1 MGVFDFFKRQ
11 KNTPHKRNYAAANKG
26 RLFADFVGSNRSAD
40 SEIRWVLRDIRNR
53 SRDLERNNEY
63 FRRYLQLLRVNVVG
77 EGGFNLQVRGRNPD
91 NSVDRAGN
99 DIIESAWHE
108 FCRMG
113 GPTVDGRLSM
123 VDLCNHIITGLARDG
138 EVFLKIVRAN
148 YLRHG
153 IALQII
159 EPDMVDEEKNE
170 LMPNGNQIRMGV
182 ELDKESK
189 RPVAY
194 HVSTY
199 HKGDYDYMLP
209 QAERKTQRIPAEKM
223 MHIFRQE
230 RAGQTRGVPWSSAA
244 IPSLKMLH
252 GYREAELVAAR
263 VGAAKMG
270 FFTSPAG
277 DGFTADGYQDEDY
290 TVPLYDAQAGS
301 FHQLPAGVSFE
312 AFDPSH
318 PTSAFADFEKS
329 ILRGIAGGLGVSYTS
344 LANDLEGTSYSSIR
358 QGALEE
364 RDFYKTLHRF
374 MIDHFLDPMYRLW
387 LENVM
392 DYGLIPISGVAK
404 FSKFTRDVTWRG
416 RGFQWVDPLKEMNA
430 AVVGL
435 QNGIL
440 SHSDIAAN
448 YGRDAEDTFAQ
459 IQRDKDLAD
468 AYGLS
473 MAYEPFGNKNPVT
486 AEIEQDAVQ
495 TD

>member
-1 MGVFDFFKRQ
+1 MGIMDIFRRSSKA
-11 KNTPHKRNYAAANKG
+11 KPSKRNYAAAAKG

-40 SEIRWVLRDIRNR
+40 SEIRWALRDIRNR

-77 EGGFNLQVRGRNPD
+77 ENGFNVQVRGRNPD
-91 NSVDRAGN
+91 NSLDRAGN
-99 DIIESAWHE
+99 NIIEGAWRE
-108 FCRMG
+108 FSRMG
-113 GPTVDGRLSM
+113 GPTVDGKMSM
-123 VDLCNHIITGLARDG
+123 VDLCNHIITGMARDG
-138 EVFLKIVRAN
+138 EVFLQIVKGN

-153 IALQII
+153 IAVQVI
-159 EPDMVDEEKNE
+159 EPDRVDEEKNE
-170 LMPNGNQIRMGV
+170 LAPNGNSIRMGV
-182 ELDKESK
+182 ELDKK
-189 RPVAY
+189 TRRPIAY
-194 HVSTY
+194 HVLTY

-209 QAERKTQRIPAEKM
+209 ANERKYEVIPASEM
-223 MHIFRQE
+223 MHIYKPD
-230 RAGQTRGVPWSSAA
+230 RAGQTRGVPWSTAA
-244 IPSLKMLH
+244 ITSLKMLH
-252 GYREAELVAAR
+252 GYREAELIAAR
-263 VGAAKMG
+263 TGAAKMG

-277 DGFTADGYQDEDY
+277 DGFTADGFDDADN
-290 TVPLYDAQAGS
+290 TVPIYDAEAGS
-301 FHQLPAGVSFE
+301 FHQLPAGVDFK

-374 MIDHFLDPMYRLW
+374 MIDHFLDPFYRMW
-387 LENVM
+387 LEHVM
-392 DYGLIPISGVAK
+392 GFGYIPINGETK
-404 FSKFTRDVTWRG
+404 MFKFTQDVTWRG

-435 QNGIL
+435 QNGII

-459 IQRDKDLAD
+459 IQRDKEMAD
-468 AYGLS
+468 EFGLS
-473 MAYEPFGNKNPVT
+473 MAYQPFGDKLPVP
-486 AEIEQDAVQ
+486 AEGEDVVQ